1 MVSSLLH
8 VLIVTPAIFSW
19 LRERQLGLGPD
30 TVEVSP
36 AVRRPRVG
44 VWALVVLGV
53 AGAVLAGWL
62 LRSRGPVEGRPDAV
76 PVVQVVKAGDIEVV
90 LRAPGGALTQGRNRF
105 VLEFRRA
112 GGGTALVDVGQARAS
127 ASMTMPGMSMSGG
140 LDVQRTNVPGH
151 YAVTGEFGMAGA
163 WQWVIEWDG
172 PAGKGSATFEGG
184 VQ

>member
-1 MVSSLLH
+1 MSSLLH
-8 VLIVTPAIFSW
+8 VFIVTPAIFSW

-36 AVRRPRVG
+36 AARRPKVG

-53 AGAVLAGWL
+53 AGAVLAAWL
-62 LRSRGPVEGRPDAV
+62 LRSRMPDSAQPEAM

-112 GGGTALVDVGQARAS
+112 GGGAALVDVGQARAS

-140 LDVQRTNVPGH
+140 LEVQRTNLPGH
-151 YAVTGEFGMAGA
+151 YTVTGEFGMAGA
-163 WQWVIEWDG
+163 WQWAVEWDG
-172 PAGKGSATFEGG
+172 PAGRGSATFEGG